1 MVPEGDRGLQNCRGA
16 RVGKEGTGRGAGR
29 EGVAEMKPYTTND
42 FRKELLKVMPGYKWT
57 VHREF
62 NMGSVYMTAL
72 GIQTSGFNRLS
83 TLEVVRREKDGATN
97 YTVRSSGY
105 GVKAPWLGEYV
116 YSTLARALRGL
127 QNHYERMGREY
138 LSHASRLENG
148 RKTPP

>member
-1 MVPEGDRGLQNCRGA
+1 MN
-16 RVGKEGTGRGAGR
+16 
-29 EGVAEMKPYTTND
+29 PYTTEQ
-42 FRKELLKVMPGYKWT
+42 FRRELRKIMPGYKWT

-62 NMGSVYMTAL
+62 NMGCPYLSAL

-116 YSTLARALRGL
+116 DSTLARALRGL

-138 LSHASRLENG
+138 LSHASALENG
-148 RKTPP
+148 RKAPQGDEELP

>member
-1 MVPEGDRGLQNCRGA
+1 
-16 RVGKEGTGRGAGR
+16 
-29 EGVAEMKPYTTND
+29 MKTYSTTD
-42 FRKELLKVMPGYKWT
+42 FRKELTKVMPGYKWT
-57 VHREF
+57 VNLKF
-62 NMGSVYMTAL
+62 DLGCAYLSAL

-116 YSTLARALRGL
+116 DSTLARALRGL

-138 LSHASRLENG
+138 LSHASSLENG
-148 RKTPP
+148 RKTPPGEEE

>member
-1 MVPEGDRGLQNCRGA
+1 MN
-16 RVGKEGTGRGAGR
+16 
-29 EGVAEMKPYTTND
+29 PYTTEQ
-42 FRKELLKVMPGYKWT
+42 FRRELRKIMPGYKWT

-62 NMGSVYMTAL
+62 NMGCPYLSAL

-116 YSTLARALRGL
+116 GSTLARALRGL

-138 LSHASRLENG
+138 LSHASALENG
-148 RKTPP
+148 RKAPQGDEELP